1 MKGNLQKALD
11 NTEQTYVNLVSIAN
25 DIING
30 HIKDIDADIKNATNN
45 INNLTNDSI
54 RQLIITLALKSYN
67 FSEVKEKAV
76 LKAECAEALRKE
88 AYAIEYNKADGAV
101 AARDNAA
108 IINTSDEILTDAIY
122 GLVSSLFKTKLDEI
136 HRVIDALKTV
146 LMSRMAEA
154 KLSGITATELGE

>member
-11 NTEQTYVNLVSIAN
+11 NTEQTYANLVSIAN

-45 INNLTNDSI
+45 VNNLTNDSI
-54 RQLIITLALKSYN
+54 RQLIITLALKSYS
-67 FSEVKEKAV
+67 FSEIKEKSA

-88 AYAIEYNKADGAV
+88 AYAVEYNKAEGAV

-108 IINTSDEILTDAIY
+108 VINTSDEILTEAVY
-122 GLVSSLFKTKLDEI
+122 NLVSSLFKTKLQEI
-136 HRVIDALKTV
+136 HSIIDALKTV